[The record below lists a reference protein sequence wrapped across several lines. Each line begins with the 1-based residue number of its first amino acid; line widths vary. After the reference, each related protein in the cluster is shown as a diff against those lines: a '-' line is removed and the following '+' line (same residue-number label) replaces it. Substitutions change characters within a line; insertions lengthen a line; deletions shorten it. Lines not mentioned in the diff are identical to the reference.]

1 MDVATMLA
9 AAVMAVDQAVEAMTK
24 AMTANPHLRTPMV
37 ADRVH
42 QTTWTTKSRSR
53 INHHETETKKGAEIS
68 ALSF

>member
-9 AAVMAVDQAVEAMTK
+9 AAVMAVDQAVVAMTK

-53 INHHETETKKGAEIS
+53 INHHEIETKKGAEIS